1 MKFPGSKLLHQW
13 DLSVRQLSL
22 DDLLKSCRQAGLTGL
37 AEIKLPQGV
46 GLIFYYLG
54 AEVNALYRE
63 GAVGLNGPVALDQLR
78 AKVGGESGFISVYEL
93 PLDMAHLLR
102 GIANRQRLKEK
113 VGDRSDLVELL
124 YHLEK
129 AEHTGTLEIETRAGA
144 AMVLLVRGRASN
156 IYWESREGLT
166 LEKGEARQKLEDA
179 LDKGDGTTLFL
190 SQFSRDVWKSRH
202 EVGETATRS
211 RLNRREERAAPTDQI
226 AAEEAALRKRVLDE
240 LSGQVPALLQ
250 AFIFD
255 LMTGA
260 VFTRTG
266 RGAADIRVA
275 SFAEQVPGLSLYL
288 RNLLRVDEAEEPL
301 ESLELVTGS
310 LSILVGVVSEA
321 EEAIAVLADRSQPT
335 SLIRPALTRAV
346 QAYSAQLHPSRTK
359 VVV

>member
-13 DLSVRQLSL
+13 DLSVRHLSL
-22 DDLLKSCRQAGLTGL
+22 EDLLRSCREAGLTGL
-37 AEIKLPQGV
+37 AEVKLPEGV

-63 GAVGLNGPVALDQLR
+63 GGVGLNGPVALEQLR
-78 AKVGGESGFISVYEL
+78 AKVGGDAGLISVYEL

-102 GIANRQRLKEK
+102 GIANRQRLQEK
-113 VGDRSDLVELL
+113 LLDRADLVDLL
-124 YHLEK
+124 FQLEK
-129 AEHTGTLEIETRAGA
+129 AQHTGTLEIETGAGA

-156 IYWESREGLT
+156 TYWESREGLT
-166 LEKGEARQKLEDA
+166 LEKGDARQKLDEA
-179 LDKGDGTTLFL
+179 LDKGDEPSIFL

-202 EVGETATRS
+202 EVRETPTRS
-211 RLNRREERAAPTDQI
+211 RLDRRDERAAPTDQI
-226 AAEEAALRKRVLDE
+226 AAEEAAVRKRVVDE

-260 VFTRTG
+260 VFVRAG
-266 RGAADIRVA
+266 RGAADIRVSA
-275 SFAEQVPGLSLYL
+275 FAEQVPGLSLYL

-301 ESLELVTGS
+301 EFLELVTGS

-335 SLIRPALTRAV
+335 SLIRPALTQAV
-346 QAYSAQLHPSRTK
+346 RTYAAQLHPSRSK